1 MGEDRALLRD
11 LRVVEFSRLIAAPFC
26 GLTLADLGADVVKV
40 EPPGGDETRGF
51 PPFLAPGESG
61 FFHALNRGKR
71 GVVLRLSEPRDAER
85 ARRLIGRADVVI
97 ENLGESTERLGI
109 DYARASDANPRLVW
123 CSITGLGAGEG
134 RRAID
139 PTLQAEMGLM
149 ALTGEAGG
157 PPVRIP
163 VPLVDFMT
171 GMYAAQRVITALW
184 RCQRQGRGELLDC
197 AMVDAAATLGSTA
210 ALLALGGFVTPR
222 RLGSESYLV
231 VPSAAFQAGDG
242 EYVQVIAL
250 TERHWEALARA
261 LGRPE
266 WLEDP
271 RCAGNA
277 ARLAH
282 RELVH
287 GRIGEVIAT
296 RGAEDWA
303 RTITRAGG
311 MAQRVREIEDA
322 WADPR
327 LERRG
332 LLGRVASPGLDGF
345 PVPTMSLAR
354 SAEPSALARGPR
366 LGEHTEAVV
375 RELAAGTGPS
385 A

>member
-1 MGEDRALLRD
+1 MHEPQALLRD
-11 LRVVEFSRLIAAPFC
+11 VRVVEFSRLIAAPFC

-40 EPPGGDETRGF
+40 EPPGGDETRRF

-71 GVVLRLSEPRDAER
+71 GVVLQLSDARGAET
-85 ARRLIGRADVVI
+85 ARRLIERADVVV
-97 ENLGESTERLGI
+97 ENLGESTDRLGI
-109 DYARASDANPRLVW
+109 DYARVSAANPKLVW

-139 PTLQAEMGLM
+139 PSLQADMGLM
-149 ALTGEAGG
+149 ALTGEAGR

-171 GMYAAQRVITALW
+171 GMYATQQVITALW
-184 RCQRQGRGELLDC
+184 RAERHGKGELLDC
-197 AMVDAAATLGSTA
+197 ALVDAAATLGSTVG
-210 ALLALGGFVTPR
+210 LLALGGFVTPR

-231 VPSAAFQAGDG
+231 VPSAVFEAADG
-242 EYVQVIAL
+242 EHVQVIAL
-250 TERHWEALARA
+250 TERHWQALSTA
-261 LGRPE
+261 LGHPE
-266 WLEDP
+266 WQEDP
-271 RCAGNA
+271 RCADNA

-287 GRIGEVIAT
+287 SRIADAIAT
-296 RGAEDWA
+296 GSADHWA
-303 RTITRAGG
+303 HSINEAGG

-327 LERRG
+327 IERRG
-332 LLGRVASPGLDGF
+332 LLGRLDAPGLDGF
-345 PVPTMSLAR
+345 PLPVVSLAR
-354 SAEPSALARGPR
+354 TADPFALARGPA
-366 LGEHTEAVV
+366 LGEHSEAVME
-375 RELAAGTGPS
+375 ELEAGRAPS